1 MLTPPRLVYSMPIAN
16 KFVCCWCIA
25 VFLTGLFVGPN
36 FAIANTNICS
46 TGLIQLPQRTSAPS
60 TNAANPPIDIIADSI
75 DSPEEGLVSLKG
87 KVELVQGSRI
97 MLSNRL
103 LYRKREKLIEAH
115 DNVRVY
121 TKNGDLLIT
130 DFLTLNVDT
139 GKGNTAEA
147 RFKVA
152 DRKRVHED
160 KQLAYLAA
168 YGTARKVILDG
179 ASRLILLDADYVNCL
194 ENKGD
199 ILVSAKELRLN
210 VKTGETHAKQ
220 VKVRILNPKDHAKL
234 IDKL

>member
-1 MLTPPRLVYSMPIAN
+1 MPIDN
-16 KFVCCWCIA
+16 KTVYCLCIA
-25 VFLTGLFVGPN
+25 AFFTGLFVCPK
-36 FAIANTNICS
+36 FVVANSNICS
-46 TGLIQLPQRTSAPS
+46 TGLIQLPQRTSPPS

-75 DSPEEGLVSLKG
+75 DSPEEGLVFLQG
-87 KVELVQGSRI
+87 NVQLIQGERTL
-97 MLSNRL
+97 LSNKL
-103 LYRKREKLIEAH
+103 LYRKREKLFEAH

-130 DFLTLNVDT
+130 DFLTLNIDT

-152 DRKRVHED
+152 DRKRVHGN

-194 ENKGD
+194 ENKSD